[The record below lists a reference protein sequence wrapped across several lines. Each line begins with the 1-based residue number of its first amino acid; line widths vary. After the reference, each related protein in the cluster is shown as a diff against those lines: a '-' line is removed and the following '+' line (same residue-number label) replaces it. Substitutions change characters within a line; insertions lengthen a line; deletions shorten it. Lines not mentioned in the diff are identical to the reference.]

1 MCFLFKLPDVLI
13 VSCLEFLKTIDLT
26 NLDDAFCNFE
36 FRPQLLD
43 FFSGVQFVL
52 NVDDADE
59 SEINEESYLWL
70 LNRRISFVELQLCD
84 TQFLRSAS
92 NMITLGL
99 FGVNAL
105 KVLTIVSGGER
116 LFWKTN
122 NIVEEDLRCNFMA
135 TFINNH
141 QKFTSIEIES
151 EGFDSHE
158 VFKLIDPIVLGSLTS
173 VKLPRRPRKEG
184 LITLL
189 TEHCTDLR
197 DLELQCSSRIN
208 NTRDLRALFVK
219 NFNLTHVSVSFC
231 TFSLFL
237 VESFFT
243 LVSLKWLRLHVQFID
258 GTCEELVRQLE
269 TKHSGLD
276 FFELLCFESGLSGK
290 TIGFCVDKQVQHTHK
305 MYLADGKNPS
315 KNWFGLCFGGSVKQL
330 TLSNLMAVDTLKFL
344 SVIPLSFPFLHTLA
358 LMDLKAS
365 GVLTSKFCEMI
376 ARCAALKTL
385 SVRDCHSYGV
395 KDFVKFCSAN
405 KNLACF
411 IIVQK
416 CFTRS
421 DMKLFLRKCSTLVN
435 LKSVVCSSEVLKRL
449 FERDEKKLN
458 EHFAPYLTARA
469 ANNPIVLSF
478 DSDSD
483 DDSDDEDEE
492 DEEDEEEY

>member
-13 VSCLEFLKTIDLT
+13 VSCLVFLKAVDLA
-26 NLDDAFCNFE
+26 NFDDAFCNFE
-36 FRPQLLD
+36 FRPQLLEIFASD
-43 FFSGVQFVL
+43 QFVL
-52 NVDDADE
+52 AVDNADE
-59 SEINEESYLWL
+59 SDINEKSYLWL
-70 LNRRISFVELQLCD
+70 LKRRISFMELLLCD
-84 TQFLRSAS
+84 SQFLRTAS

-99 FGVNAL
+99 FGENAL
-105 KVLTIVSGGER
+105 KMLTIVSGKER

-122 NIVEEDLRCNFMA
+122 NLAEEDLRSHFMA

-141 QKFTSIEIES
+141 QKFTAIEIES
-151 EGFDSHE
+151 KGFDSHE
-158 VFKLIDPIVLGSLTS
+158 VFKLIDPIFISSLTS
-173 VKLPRRPRKEG
+173 LKLPRRTRKEG
-184 LITLL
+184 LIRLL

-197 DLELQCSSRIN
+197 DLELECFSRIN
-208 NTRDLRALFVK
+208 NTKDLRGLLVK
-219 NFNLTHVSVSFC
+219 NLNLTHVSVSFC
-231 TFSLFL
+231 TFSSFL
-237 VESFFT
+237 VESFST
-243 LVSLKWLRLHVQFID
+243 LVSLKWLRLHVVFID

-315 KNWFGLCFGGSVKQL
+315 KSWFGLCFGGSVKQL
-330 TLSNLMAVDTLKFL
+330 TLSNLMAVDTSEFL
-344 SVIPLSFPFLHTLA
+344 AGIHLSLPLLHTLA

-365 GVLTSKFCEMI
+365 GVLTSNFCEMI

-385 SVRDCHSYGV
+385 SVRDCHSYDV
-395 KDFVKFCSAN
+395 QELAKFCSAN
-405 KNLACF
+405 KHLASF

-421 DMKLFLRKCSTLVN
+421 DMELFLRKCSTLVN

-492 DEEDEEEY
+492 DEDEY